1 MNDAE
6 RIRQHHG
13 GPHLEGHP
21 PQGPYW
27 KRMHR
32 SPFFWVA
39 LVAMLLAM
47 GIFVATDCFVFRPR
61 IIAMPA
67 PAGNTP

>member
-13 GPHLEGHP
+13 GPHLEGRP

-27 KRMHR
+27 KRMHH

-47 GIFVATDCFVFRPR
+47 GVMVGTIALS
-61 IIAMPA
+61 IIVPIYQL
-67 PAGNTP
+67 TTSY